1 MSNALIRAAFETRL
15 ATWAAAQTPAIPIA
29 YENVTFVAPATRYLR
44 SFLLPADTQSQTLDR
59 AHREYLGVY
68 QVSIVMPLNTG
79 AGAGQALVSA
89 LDALFPPSA
98 PLVQGGLSVVVV
110 NPMSAASAIQEPDR
124 YVIPVSCQYRADTV

>member
-1 MSNALIRAAFETRL
+1 MSNTLIRAAFETRL

-44 SFLLPADTQSQTLDR
+44 SFLLPADSASLTLDR
-59 AHREYLGVY
+59 LHREYLGVY

-89 LDALFPPSA
+89 LEALFPPA
-98 PLVQGGLSVVVV
+98 TPLVQGGLSILIL
-110 NPMSAASAIQEPDR
+110 NPMSAGSAIQEPDR
-124 YVIPVSCQYRADTV
+124 YVIPVSCSYRADTF